1 MNNTQHTSVSVD
13 DRRLAE
19 AIRSANKRLV
29 FAAPGLGML
38 TARALV
44 EAINRLSG
52 KLTIILDADPDVCRI
67 GYGDPEALRMLHESA
82 SALQVPLR
90 RQAGLRIGI
99 LIADD
104 EVLIWS
110 PMARSVEAEHQ
121 HTQPNGLVLSGPPT
135 EVCAAAMGA
144 EGTSTLPQDAEIGT
158 EPLKVETLQETLDDL
173 QRNPPVPFDLARRT
187 RVFSSRFQFVEFEIR
202 GAQWTERRIN
212 LSSVLMNADLPEELR
227 DILDTQI
234 RPYQEK
240 NRPSFDVPHLINGT
254 RAFDQHGKRILVKA
268 TQSQVMKYW
277 TEIRDRYLT
286 HLPGFGWLIKREDL
300 KAFHEA
306 KEAFEETLRAW
317 VKAFRHYAKNKEDA
331 LVDQIVAAIQE
342 RVNRSAQKESLKR
355 LDLKSIVKKGLSRMR
370 VIEPQ
375 VRIVLKNVAWESTR
389 DKEFQQALEKAF
401 PPAERKGWFEEFT
414 AARERKQQQYT
425 G

>member
-1 MNNTQHTSVSVD
+1 MNNTQHTFVSVD

-29 FAAPGLGML
+29 VAAPGLGML

-158 EPLKVETLQETLDDL
+158 EPLKVETLQEALDAI
-173 QRNPPVPFDLARRT
+173 QRNPPVPFDIAGRS
-187 RVFSSRFQFVEFEIR
+187 RVVASRFQFV
-202 GAQWTERRIN
+202 
-212 LSSVLMNADLPEELR
+212 
-227 DILDTQI
+227 
-234 RPYQEK
+234 
-240 NRPSFDVPHLINGT
+240 
-254 RAFDQHGKRILVKA
+254 
-268 TQSQVMKYW
+268 
-277 TEIRDRYLT
+277 
-286 HLPGFGWLIKREDL
+286 
-300 KAFHEA
+300 
-306 KEAFEETLRAW
+306 
-317 VKAFRHYAKNKEDA
+317 
-331 LVDQIVAAIQE
+331 
-342 RVNRSAQKESLKR
+342 
-355 LDLKSIVKKGLSRMR
+355 
-370 VIEPQ
+370 
-375 VRIVLKNVAWESTR
+375 
-389 DKEFQQALEKAF
+389 
-401 PPAERKGWFEEFT
+401 
-414 AARERKQQQYT
+414 
-425 G
+425 